1 MDSFQDILG
10 KDVANCYIPLVESVL
25 NNRNHTIYQFMSHS
39 DFKALQESDV
49 DEANAQYIKE
59 IIFRSHF
66 ASMSSI
72 AKNLEW
78 LKSMKLS
85 YENGLYLP
93 FSSSM
98 RSLIESTADSFD
110 ALLHVGITLSEHNK
124 VLNEKLKNGGGDF
137 VTLTELED
145 VLIHY
150 SHARRIEKGEKAP
163 TTHTAKQPYEYIKSL
178 DSKTGKKFY
187 ELYGE
192 LCQLTHPAAQGVL
205 HMMPA
210 ISDSEFFFDERF
222 GKEKIELLLE
232 RNKDLIP
239 DLIAFA
245 FNPGLLT
252 LKVLNYLDLNSCHS
266 EYLKIVN
273 FDAIPAWLRCK
284 KHLNA

>member
-1 MDSFQDILG
+1 MDSFQKTLG
-10 KDVANCYIPLVESVL
+10 KDVANCYIPLVENVL
-25 NNRNHTIYQFMSHS
+25 ANRSHTVYHFMSHS
-39 DFKALQESDV
+39 DFKVLEESDV

-59 IIFRSHF
+59 ILFRSHF

-78 LKSMKLS
+78 IKGMKHS

-110 ALLHVGITLSEHNK
+110 ALLHVSITLAEHNK
-124 VLNEKLKNGGGDF
+124 VLNKKLQKGGGDF
-137 VTLTELED
+137 VTLTELEN

-150 SHARRIEKGEKAP
+150 SHARRLEKGEKAP
-163 TTHTAKQPYEYIKSL
+163 TTHKAKQPSEYIRDL
-178 DSKTGKKFY
+178 DSKTGQNFY

-210 ISDSEFFFDERF
+210 INESEFFFDERC

-252 LKVLNYLDLNSCHS
+252 LKVLNYLKLNICHS
-266 EYLKIVN
+266 EYLKVVN
-273 FDAIPAWLRCK
+273 FDAIPAWGRCK
-284 KHLNA
+284 KHLGV